1 VADSLEILYFFAIP
15 PKSCVSGI
23 VGGAMEALLAQP
35 GDPDSGGGEVHF
47 MATKFVPNIAEEDY
61 QSFRSMLHGSIPDS
75 YYDWL
80 NLAFEMKTESIGE
93 GNFAAAVEVN
103 PDEFARYCRS
113 TENLS
118 NLYSLKQFAHAKGIG
133 NAY

>member
-1 VADSLEILYFFAIP
+1 M
-15 PKSCVSGI
+15 
-23 VGGAMEALLAQP
+23 VGGGTLDGLLAHP
-35 GDPDSGGGEVHF
+35 GDCGRGGGEVLF

-61 QSFRSMLHGSIPDS
+61 ESFRSMLHGSIPDS

-93 GNFAAAVEVN
+93 GNFAAPVEVN

-118 NLYSLKQFAHAKGIG
+118 NLYSLKQFAHAKGTG